1 MSTRRAALAALAG
14 TAMLLSACG
23 GDDSAGGEEEVSLE
37 FGHYY
42 TQGEETLGEVKLMEL
57 IEEKADGSISVNVH
71 WSEALGGPLELPG
84 LTQDGAIDMG
94 VISTHF
100 LPDPYPFY
108 RLAATSLWTDDP
120 IAAMDIQEQIQEEIF
135 TTEPFLQEMEENNL
149 VPLLH
154 QPLPAYYFIGNTP
167 ECGTD
172 ALQGKRVRTVGN
184 DLPDMLQVHGATPV
198 SLTTGEMYEAL
209 DRGTVDFLTIPMRH
223 MLAYDLHEVGSHV
236 CGPIFVFANG
246 HTTVMNGDVWDEL
259 SDDQQAVL
267 EEASAEA
274 QTWFTED
281 SKEREEGYRE
291 QLEAEGVTFVD
302 FPAEDL
308 AEWAD
313 ESPDF
318 IEKWADS
325 VGDEDGVDE
334 TVTQLRGIVE

>member
-1 MSTRRAALAALAG
+1 
-14 TAMLLSACG
+14 MLLSACG
-23 GDDSAGGEEEVSLE
+23 GDGSSGGSDEVTLE

-42 TQGEETLGEVKLMEL
+42 TQGEETLGEVKLIEL
-57 IEEKADGSISVNVH
+57 IEEQSEGSISINVH

-84 LTQDGAIDMG
+84 LTEDGAIDMG

-100 LPDPYPFY
+100 LPDPYPYY
-108 RLAATSLWTDDP
+108 RSAATSLWVEDP
-120 IAAMDIQEQIQEEIF
+120 IAAMDVQQEVQDRVF
-135 TTEPFLQEMEENNL
+135 TTEPFTQEMEENNL

-172 ALQGKRVRTVGN
+172 ALQGARVRTVGN
-184 DLPDMLQVHGATPV
+184 DLPDMLQEVGATPV

-223 MLAYDLHEVGSHV
+223 MLAYDLHEVGSYV

-246 HTTVMNGDVWDEL
+246 HTTVMNGDVWEGL
-259 SDDQQAVL
+259 SDEQQTVVQ
-267 EEASAEA
+267 EASAEA
-274 QTWFTED
+274 QEWFTQD
-281 SKEREEGYRE
+281 SKEREEGYQE

-302 FPAEDL
+302 FPVEDL
-308 AEWAD
+308 EQWRE

-325 VGDEDGVDE
+325 VGDEEGVDD
-334 TVTQLRGIVE
+334 TVALLREIIE